1 MNAVRRVLTLACVA
15 LAPLAFS
22 GCALGPIKQ
31 TVSPTE
37 AIRADRALPEETLLD
52 VGIQVLETPASGA
65 ESQAAAAVAAVA
77 AGSDPK
83 IHEAEARY
91 IPFHLKKTL
100 QNTGQWGA
108 VRVVPARAEEVDV
121 SVSGKLL
128 ESNGETLRVEFKVV
142 DATGRV
148 WFHHEYAAQATEKS
162 YDAPQGIDRDPY
174 QDLYNQVANDML
186 EYRRRLTVKELT
198 AIRQVAQLKFAR
210 SVVPEAFAG
219 YLAADG
225 DGTVKVSRLP
235 ADSDPMFERVNRIRA
250 REYMFI
256 DTVNVYYENL
266 YDDMRQPYGQWR
278 KAYLVELNQKRELE
292 RQVWARRLLGVAAI
306 VGAVV
311 LGANTSSSAGSAA
324 AAVLSIGGYEIIRSS
339 GQIAADAKV
348 HEAALKE
355 LGQSFKADVAPVVD
369 EVEGRTIKL
378 SGSVDAQFAEWRK
391 TLREVLAAETGVPPA
406 AAPSAPAVSPELGTA
421 RR

>member
-1 MNAVRRVLTLACVA
+1 MRHA
-15 LAPLAFS
+15 LALLAAALGPLSLF
-22 GCALGPIKQ
+22 GCALGPVKQ
-31 TVSPTE
+31 TVSTTT
-37 AIRADRALPEETLLD
+37 AIRADGALPEATLLD
-52 VGIQVLETPASGA
+52 VGIQVLETPA
-65 ESQAAAAVAAVA
+65 AAADAPAATA
-77 AGSDPK
+77 TPGSDPK

-100 QNTGQWGA
+100 QQTGQWGA

-121 SVSGKLL
+121 RVSGKLL

-142 DATGRV
+142 DATGRQ
-148 WFHHEYAAQATEKS
+148 WFHHEYVAQATEQS
-162 YDAPQGIDRDPY
+162 YSAPKGPDRDPY

-186 EYRRRLTVKELT
+186 AYRQRLTAQACA

-210 SVVPEAFAG
+210 SVVPDAFAG
-219 YLAADG
+219 YLATDG

-235 ADSDPMFERVNRIRA
+235 ADNDPMVERVNRIRA

-266 YDDMRQPYGQWR
+266 YDDMRQPYEQWR
-278 KAYLVELNQKRELE
+278 KAYLVELNQQRELE
-292 RQVWARRLLGVAAI
+292 RQVWIRRLLGVAAI

-311 LGANTSSSAGSAA
+311 LGRSSTSSSAAAGSA
-324 AAVLSIGGYEIIRSS
+324 VLAIGGIEVIRSS
-339 GQIAADAKV
+339 GQLAADAKV

-391 TLREVLAAETGVPPA
+391 TLRELLAAETGVPPA
-406 AAPSAPAVSPELGTA
+406 APPSAAAEPGAK
-421 RR
+421 R

>member
-1 MNAVRRVLTLACVA
+1 MSAPRRSLAPLLFAA
-15 LAPLAFS
+15 LAPLGFV
-22 GCALGPIKQ
+22 GCGLGPVKQ

-52 VGIQVLETPASGA
+52 VGIHVLETPAGGA
-65 ESQAAAAVAAVA
+65 DAPAAAAAAA
-77 AGSDPK
+77 EGSDPK
-83 IHEAEARY
+83 IREAEARY

-121 SVSGKLL
+121 GVSGKLL

-142 DATGRV
+142 DATGRL

-162 YDAPQGIDRDPY
+162 YAAPKGTDRDPY

-186 EYRRRLTVKELT
+186 AYRQRLTAKESA

-210 SVVPEAFAG
+210 SVVPDAFAG
-219 YLAADG
+219 YLATDG

-235 ADSDPMFERVNRIRA
+235 ADNDPMVERVNRVRA

-256 DTVNVYYENL
+256 DTVNVHYENL
-266 YDDMRQPYGQWR
+266 YDDMRQPYEEWR
-278 KAYLVELNQKRELE
+278 KAYLVELNQQRELE
-292 RQVWARRLLGVAAI
+292 RQVWARRLLGIAAI

-311 LGANTSSSAGSAA
+311 LGTNSNSSGSQVASTLL
-324 AAVLSIGGYEIIRSS
+324 VIGGYEAIRSS
-339 GQIAADAKV
+339 GQLAADAKV

-355 LGQSFKADVAPVVD
+355 LGASFKADVAPVVD

-391 TLREVLAAETGVPPA
+391 TLRELLAAETGVPPA
-406 AAPSAPAVSPELGTA
+406 AAPPALSAEPGSKPQ
-421 RR
+421 

>member
-1 MNAVRRVLTLACVA
+1 
-15 LAPLAFS
+15 
-22 GCALGPIKQ
+22 
-31 TVSPTE
+31 
-37 AIRADRALPEETLLD
+37 
-52 VGIQVLETPASGA
+52 
-65 ESQAAAAVAAVA
+65 
-77 AGSDPK
+77 
-83 IHEAEARY
+83 
-91 IPFHLKKTL
+91 
-100 QNTGQWGA
+100 
-108 VRVVPARAEEVDV
+108 
-121 SVSGKLL
+121 
-128 ESNGETLRVEFKVV
+128 
-142 DATGRV
+142 
-148 WFHHEYAAQATEKS
+148 
-162 YDAPQGIDRDPY
+162 
-174 QDLYNQVANDML
+174 
-186 EYRRRLTVKELT
+186 
-198 AIRQVAQLKFAR
+198 
-210 SVVPEAFAG
+210 
-219 YLAADG
+219 
-225 DGTVKVSRLP
+225 
-235 ADSDPMFERVNRIRA
+235 
-250 REYMFI
+250 MFI

-378 SGSVDAQFAEWRK
+378 SGSVDAQFAEWRQ

-406 AAPSAPAVSPELGTA
+406 AAPASPALSPELGTA

>member
-1 MNAVRRVLTLACVA
+1 MNRARRA
-15 LAPLAFS
+15 LALLAAALGLLGLA
-22 GCALGPIKQ
+22 GCALGPVKQ

-52 VGIQVLETPASGA
+52 VGIQVLETPGTGA
-65 ESQAAAAVAAVA
+65 DAPAAAAAP
-77 AGSDPK
+77 GTDPK

-100 QNTGQWGA
+100 QQTGQWGA

-128 ESNGETLRVEFKVV
+128 ESNGETLRVEFRAV
-142 DATGRV
+142 DATGRL

-162 YDAPQGIDRDPY
+162 YAAPKGTDRDPY

-186 EYRRRLTVKELT
+186 AYRQQLTAKESA

-210 SVVPEAFAG
+210 SVVPDAFAG
-219 YLAADG
+219 YLATDG

-235 ADSDPMFERVNRIRA
+235 ADNDPMVERVNRVRA

-256 DTVNVYYENL
+256 DTVNVHYENL
-266 YDDMRQPYGQWR
+266 YDDMRQPYEQWR
-278 KAYLVELNQKRELE
+278 KAYLVELNQQRELE
-292 RQVWARRLLGVAAI
+292 RQVWARRLLGIAAI

-311 LGANTSSSAGSAA
+311 LGANSSSSGSQAA
-324 AAVLSIGGYEIIRSS
+324 AAVLGIGGYEIIRSS
-339 GQIAADAKV
+339 GQLAADAKV

-355 LGQSFKADVAPVVD
+355 LGQSFKADVAPVLD

-391 TLREVLAAETGVPPA
+391 TLRELLAAETGVPPA
-406 AAPSAPAVSPELGTA
+406 AAPALSAEPGSK
-421 RR
+421 RQ

>member
-1 MNAVRRVLTLACVA
+1 MSAPRPSLALLLFAA
-15 LAPLAFS
+15 LAPLGLS
-22 GCALGPIKQ
+22 GCALGPVKQ
-31 TVSPTE
+31 AVSPTE

-52 VGIQVLETPASGA
+52 VGIHVLEMPGSGA
-65 ESQAAAAVAAVA
+65 DGSAAAAAAA
-77 AGSDPK
+77 AAEGSDPK

-142 DATGRV
+142 DATGRL

-162 YDAPQGIDRDPY
+162 YDAPKGVDRDPY

-186 EYRRRLTVKELT
+186 AYRQRLTAKESA

-210 SVVPEAFAG
+210 SVVPDAFAG
-219 YLAADG
+219 YLATDG

-235 ADSDPMFERVNRIRA
+235 ADNDPMVERVNRVRA

-256 DTVNVYYENL
+256 DTVNVHYENL
-266 YDDMRQPYGQWR
+266 YDDMRQPYEQWR
-278 KAYLVELNQKRELE
+278 KAYLVELNQQRELE
-292 RQVWARRLLGVAAI
+292 RQVWARRLLGIAAI

-311 LGANTSSSAGSAA
+311 LGANSSSGGSQAA
-324 AAVLSIGGYEIIRSS
+324 AAVLGIGGYEIIRSS
-339 GQIAADAKV
+339 GQLAADAKV

-355 LGQSFKADVAPVVD
+355 LGQSFKADVAPVLD

-391 TLREVLAAETGVPPA
+391 TLRELLAAETGVPPA
-406 AAPSAPAVSPELGTA
+406 AAPPTLSAEPGSK
-421 RR
+421 RQ

>member
-1 MNAVRRVLTLACVA
+1 MSTLCRPLLVA
-15 LAPLAFS
+15 LAALGVA
-22 GCALGPIKQ
+22 GCALGPARQ
-31 TVSPTE
+31 TVVPTE
-37 AIRADRALPEETLLD
+37 VIRADRALAEETLLD
-52 VGIQVLETPASGA
+52 VGIHVLEGPASGVDT
-65 ESQAAAAVAAVA
+65 AAAAAAA
-77 AGSDPK
+77 TTQGSDPK

-121 SVSGKLL
+121 SVTGKLL

-142 DATGRV
+142 DATGRL
-148 WFHHEYAAQATEKS
+148 WFHHEYAAKVTERT
-162 YDAPQGIDRDPY
+162 YDAPQGVDRDPY
-174 QDLYNQVANDML
+174 QDFYNQVANDML
-186 EYRRRLTVKELT
+186 AYRQKLT
-198 AIRQVAQLKFAR
+198 APDSAAIRRVAQLKFAR
-210 SVVPEAFAG
+210 SVVPEAFGG
-219 YLAADG
+219 YLATDG
-225 DGTVKVSRLP
+225 NGNVTVNRWP

-250 REYMFI
+250 REHMFI

-266 YDDMRQPYGQWR
+266 YDDMRQPYEQWR

-292 RQVWARRLLGVAAI
+292 RRVWTQRLLGIAAI

-311 LGANTSSSAGSAA
+311 LGANSSSAASSAA
-324 AAVLSIGGYEIIRSS
+324 ATLLGIGGYEVIRSS
-339 GQIAADAKV
+339 NQLAADARV

-378 SGSVDAQFAEWRK
+378 SGSVDAQFAEWRR
-391 TLREVLAAETGVPPA
+391 TLREVLAAETGVPPT
-406 AAPSAPAVSPELGTA
+406 AAPSSPALSPELGTA

>member
-1 MNAVRRVLTLACVA
+1 MLGRA
-15 LAPLAFS
+15 LALALAAAGFS
-22 GCALGPIKQ
+22 GCALGPVKQ
-31 TVSPTE
+31 TVAPTE
-37 AIRADRALPEETLLD
+37 AIRADRALPEATLLD
-52 VGIQVLETPASGA
+52 VGIQVLETPGSGA
-65 ESQAAAAVAAVA
+65 ESPSAAAIAAVA

-121 SVSGKLL
+121 GVSGKLL
-128 ESNGETLRVEFKVV
+128 ESNGETLRVEFRVV
-142 DATGRV
+142 DATGRL
-148 WFHHEYAAQATEKS
+148 WFHHEYAAEVTEQS
-162 YDAPQGIDRDPY
+162 YDAPKGVDRDPY

-186 EYRRRLTVKELT
+186 AYRQRLTAPELA

-210 SVVPEAFAG
+210 SVLPEAFAG
-219 YLAADG
+219 YLATDG
-225 DGTVKVSRLP
+225 DGAVRVSRLP

-292 RQVWARRLLGVAAI
+292 RQVWGRRLLGVAAI

-311 LGANTSSSAGSAA
+311 LGANSSTSTGQAA
-324 AAVLSIGGYEIIRSS
+324 AALLGIGGYEIIRSS
-339 GQIAADAKV
+339 GQLAADARV

-355 LGQSFKADVAPVVD
+355 LGQSFKGDVAPVVD

-391 TLREVLAAETGVPPA
+391 TLREVLAAETGVPPPG
-406 AAPSAPAVSPELGTA
+406 APPAPEASPELGTA

>member
-1 MNAVRRVLTLACVA
+1 
-15 LAPLAFS
+15 
-22 GCALGPIKQ
+22 
-31 TVSPTE
+31 
-37 AIRADRALPEETLLD
+37 
-52 VGIQVLETPASGA
+52 
-65 ESQAAAAVAAVA
+65 
-77 AGSDPK
+77 
-83 IHEAEARY
+83 
-91 IPFHLKKTL
+91 
-100 QNTGQWGA
+100 
-108 VRVVPARAEEVDV
+108 
-121 SVSGKLL
+121 
-128 ESNGETLRVEFKVV
+128 
-142 DATGRV
+142 
-148 WFHHEYAAQATEKS
+148 
-162 YDAPQGIDRDPY
+162 
-174 QDLYNQVANDML
+174 
-186 EYRRRLTVKELT
+186 
-198 AIRQVAQLKFAR
+198 
-210 SVVPEAFAG
+210 
-219 YLAADG
+219 
-225 DGTVKVSRLP
+225 
-235 ADSDPMFERVNRIRA
+235 MFERVNRIRA

-311 LGANTSSSAGSAA
+311 LGANTTSSAGSAA

-339 GQIAADAKV
+339 GQLAADARV

-391 TLREVLAAETGVPPA
+391 NLREVLAVETGAPPA
-406 AAPSAPAVSPELGTA
+406 ATAASPEPDTA